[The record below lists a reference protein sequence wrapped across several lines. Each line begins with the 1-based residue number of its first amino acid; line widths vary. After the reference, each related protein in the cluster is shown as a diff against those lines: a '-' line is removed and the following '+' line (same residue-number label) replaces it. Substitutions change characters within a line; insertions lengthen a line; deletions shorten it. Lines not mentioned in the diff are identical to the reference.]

1 MRPSPFSVITDA
13 RARAVL
19 ERLHEQA
26 HTQNLQ
32 LLRHYLPQLP
42 RLLAGYGA
50 RWHKRDLGFYDDKF
64 IAIEAGQGALLYQLA
79 RAAQAR
85 RIVEFGSSFGVST
98 IWLASALRDTINCEP
113 ASRGGSGRDVVIGT
127 EMVAAKVVAA
137 RQHIEQAGLGSYVE
151 IREGDAR
158 ETLRSLDGP
167 IDFVLIDGFPDLALE
182 VLQLLTPKLR
192 CGAIVVADNLGTFKS
207 ALAGYAAHVRD
218 PANGFTSLTLPWK
231 GGTEFSIRQ

>member
-1 MRPSPFSVITDA
+1 MSAVSYYTAEGLKKLREELDYLKSVARPKASQDIADA
-13 RARAVL
+13 RDK
-19 ERLHEQA
+19 
-26 HTQNLQ
+26 
-32 LLRHYLPQLP
+32 
-42 RLLAGYGA
+42 G
-50 RWHKRDLGFYDDKF
+50 DLSENAEY
-64 IAIEAGQGALLYQLA
+64 E
-79 RAAQAR
+79 
-85 RIVEFGSSFGVST
+85 
-98 IWLASALRDTINCEP
+98 
-113 ASRGGSGRDVVIGT
+113 
-127 EMVAAKVVAA
+127 AA

-158 ETLRSLDGP
+158 ETLRALDGP

-218 PANGFTSLTLPWK
+218 PANRFTSLTLPWK